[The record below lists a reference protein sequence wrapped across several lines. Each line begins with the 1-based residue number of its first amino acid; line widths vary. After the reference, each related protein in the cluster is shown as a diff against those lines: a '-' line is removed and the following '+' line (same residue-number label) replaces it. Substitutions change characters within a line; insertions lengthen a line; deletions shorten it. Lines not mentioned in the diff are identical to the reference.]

1 MEKLRFREVIYF
13 INITQIVSSGDGI
26 KNISELNPNST
37 HCITLT
43 FFFFKYLQEFCF
55 PVTTL
60 NLSTVE
66 NIVREEVTVVNGK
79 EIESTP
85 VSL

>member
-43 FFFFKYLQEFCF
+43 FFF
-55 PVTTL
+55 L
-60 NLSTVE
+60 NTSR
-66 NIVREEVTVVNGK
+66 NF
-79 EIESTP
+79 
-85 VSL
+85 VSQSQL